1 MNGLILL
8 VCALLYFALGYKF
21 YGGFIARL
29 FKVDNSIP
37 TPAVVNQDG
46 VDYVPTHPGVLFGHH
61 FASIAGAG
69 PIIGPIVACQF
80 GWLPA
85 LLWIFIGCVFIGAMH
100 DFAALFLSV
109 RNNGRSIGYIIEKIM
124 SIWGRQLFLFFCW
137 ACLILVVA
145 VFGTLVANT
154 FVSNPAVATA
164 SIIFILMAPVFG
176 FVTSKGVSLRTAS
189 IIFVPLVFVSVYVAY
204 KFPLDLGALF
214 GLEKEGVR
222 NVWLAFLGIYALVA
236 SVCPV
241 QWLLQPRDYLSSYL
255 LYAMIILG
263 VLGIVVYNPSIE
275 MSDFTGFVV
284 DNGTSR
290 SSLFPDLFILI
301 ACGACSGFHSLVSS
315 GTTSKQIRAEKDI
328 QLIGYGGM
336 IVEGVLGVMSLIA
349 VIWLSDVSFAE
360 AVKNPVTAFS
370 SGIGTFVGALGL
382 PVELCTV
389 FISLS
394 ISAFMLTSLDTATRL
409 GRFVWQE
416 LFSPSYTRQQN
427 KENGNEK
434 QKIDF
439 VAPRKKHGAV
449 MDAMLGVIGVVRKF
463 SANAFMAS
471 LLVLL
476 LAGLMVFSGS
486 ATAIWPVFGA
496 SNQLLASLTL
506 LAVTIYLF
514 AKKSHYLIA
523 LIPTVLM
530 IVMSIWGLVEIA
542 AKYFSTNAVLTVSSI
557 FLIFMA
563 LMLVL
568 LSLTIVIRTIRYR
581 V

>member
-37 TPAVVNQDG
+37 TPAVVNHDG

-145 VFGTLVANT
+145 VFGMLVANT

-176 FVTSKGVSLRTAS
+176 FVTSKGLSLRVAS

-222 NVWLAFLGIYALVA
+222 NVWLAFLGIYALGA

-275 MSDFTGFVV
+275 MSGFTGFVV
-284 DNGTSR
+284 DNGGAR
-290 SSLFPDLFILI
+290 SNLFPDLFILI

-416 LFSPSYTRQQN
+416 LFSPSYTHQQN
-427 KENGNEK
+427 MENGNEK

>member
-427 KENGNEK
+427 IENGTEK

>member
-542 AKYFSTNAVLTVSSI
+542 TKYFSTNAVLTVSSI

>member
-427 KENGNEK
+427 KENGNDNV
-434 QKIDF
+434 KIDY
-439 VAPRKKHGAV
+439 VASRRKHGPVMNAV
-449 MDAMLGVIGVVRKF
+449 LGVLRVVRKF
-463 SANAFMAS
+463 SANVFVAS

-514 AKKSHYLIA
+514 ARKSHYLVA

-542 AKYFSTNAVLTVSSI
+542 CKYFSTNAVLTVSSI